1 MEIKAI
7 EDAAKRVASLSEI
20 SCISLTAKLLRNE
33 RKNNFLV
40 DCLYDDFIDR
50 YWHYMSFHYGR
61 KTV

>member
-1 MEIKAI
+1 MKIKVI

-20 SCISLTAKLLRNE
+20 SGIRLTAKLLRNE

-50 YWHYMSFHYGR
+50 YWHYMSFYYGR
-61 KTV
+61 KLT

>member
-1 MEIKAI
+1 MEIKAL
-7 EDAAKRVASLSEI
+7 EHAAKRVASLSEI